1 LKPKLDMFFELLYNK
16 SRERLFKTE
25 LIDFSDEYINPNETK
40 KIEKDIFNNGLVQA
54 VQIET
59 LDEDDSISF
68 RFIVNRKPVMFEE
81 KITDHYYKLPNELFF
96 SDGKLEIEVTN
107 HKEKIVKFN
116 KFQIKVVNLD
126 EEIIHS

>member
-1 LKPKLDMFFELLYNK
+1 MFFELLYNK

-40 KIEKDIFNNGLVQA
+40 KIEKDIFNNGLIQA

>member
-1 LKPKLDMFFELLYNK
+1 MFFELLYNK